1 MGHKFSF
8 TNSGKEAVDL
18 IKNNSYDLVL
28 LNLAMPN
35 FSGYNVIEEL
45 EKKDNI
51 NNFNIVLLSEY
62 TINDAEIR
70 RLVQK
75 GIRGIIKKPIELHD
89 LQKEIEELIKS

>member
-35 FSGYNVIEEL
+35 FSGYNVIGEL
-45 EKKDNI
+45 EKKIILIILTLFCFLNI
-51 NNFNIVLLSEY
+51 PLMMQRFGDLF
-62 TINDAEIR
+62 
-70 RLVQK
+70 
-75 GIRGIIKKPIELHD
+75 KKEL
-89 LQKEIEELIKS
+89 EELLKNQ